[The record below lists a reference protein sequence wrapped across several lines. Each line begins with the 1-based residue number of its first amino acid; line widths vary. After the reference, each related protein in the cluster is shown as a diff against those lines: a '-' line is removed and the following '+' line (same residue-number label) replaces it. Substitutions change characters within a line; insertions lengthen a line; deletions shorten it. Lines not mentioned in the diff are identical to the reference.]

1 MQVRLL
7 AAAAALIVGLSPVAA
22 SAASFSFS
30 PSAGSYAVGKSFT
43 LKVQLDPKGEQ
54 VNASDG
60 TLSFDPAIL
69 SVSGVSKEGSVFS
82 LWTAD
87 PKFSN
92 ADGTVEWSGGT
103 PSAFSNAGTI
113 VAITFKAKKAG
124 TATITA
130 TKGSVLAA
138 DGKGTDVY
146 AAGDS
151 ATITI
156 TEAAPEPPPAPEPE
170 TAETDAPLAGDVTGS
185 LPIAPQ
191 ITSSTHGKSEQWYA
205 TSTIELAWK
214 PTADVTAVRTGF
226 SQSADETPTT
236 TQKLASTT
244 ASFAGVAD
252 GTWYFHAQYK
262 NDAGWGPVTHFA
274 INIDTVP
281 PEDFDIALVSGD
293 VPKLSF
299 KATDALSGVERYE
312 VLFGTTTVGSV
323 KEKDF
328 GDGLFVIPPTPGGEI
343 AVTVKAAD
351 KAGNHRDV
359 TRTLSIPSVAKP
371 TDEAAPKQSSN
382 LLEHIALVLFALATG
397 GISAWYWRANK
408 QQEVERARLL
418 NRVVEVR
425 EKNDRVFSAMREEF
439 EQMVQDFDEKP
450 QLTPQERDLLE
461 GIKEVLD
468 ISEGLL
474 DSALEELKRE
484 VRGK

>member
-1 MQVRLL
+1 MRLRTF
-7 AAAAALIVGLSPVAA
+7 AAALLLAGLLPASA
-22 SAASFSFS
+22 SAASFTFS
-30 PSAGSYAVGKSFT
+30 PSAGSYAVGKTFT
-43 LKVQLDPKGEQ
+43 LKVLLDPKGES

-60 TLSFDPAIL
+60 TLSFDPALL
-69 SVSGVSKEGSVFS
+69 SVTAVSKEGSLFS

-103 PSAFSNAGTI
+103 PSAFTTSGTI

-124 TATITA
+124 TATIAA

-146 AAGDS
+146 AASDS
-151 ATITI
+151 ATYTI
-156 TEAAPEPPPAPEPE
+156 TDAAPEPPPAAEPEPE
-170 TAETDAPLAGDVTGS
+170 ADAPLAGDVTGS

-205 TSTIELAWK
+205 TSTIALAWK
-214 PTADVTAVRTGF
+214 PTADVTAMRTAF
-226 SQSADETPTT
+226 SQVPDETPTT

-244 ASFAGVAD
+244 AAFSGVSD

-281 PEDFDIALVSGD
+281 PDEFDVALVSGE

-328 GDGLFVIPPTPGGEI
+328 ADGLFTIPPTPGGEI

-359 TRTLSIPSVAKP
+359 TRTLSIPAVAKP
-371 TDEAAPKQSSN
+371 TGDEGAPKQSSN
-382 LLEHIALVLFALATG
+382 LLEHIFLIIFAVATG
-397 GISAWYWRANK
+397 AISAWYWRFSK
-408 QQEVERARLL
+408 QQELERARLL

-425 EKNDRVFSAMREEF
+425 EKNDRVFSAMREEL

-474 DSALEELKRE
+474 DSALEELKRD